1 MTQHTPPALEVRPA
15 RPEDRALVEAMMVPY
30 LRGFGA
36 EGPYPGLERYGSDS
50 RCSALLLWLDGAAAG
65 FALLEQVDAGT
76 TELVEFYVAAR
87 HRHQGCGR
95 RAAEAVFALR
105 PGRWR
110 VGVRQ
115 DNGPALVFWRAVLA
129 GKPGLTVREHARP
142 PAWIYEFDASF

>member
-1 MTQHTPPALEVRPA
+1 MTLPTPALEVRSA
-15 RPEDRALVEAMMVPY
+15 RPEDRALVDAMMVPY

-36 EGPYPGLERYGSDS
+36 EGPYPGLERYGSDP
-50 RCSALLLWLDGAAAG
+50 RCEAFLLWLDGAAAG

-76 TELVEFYVAAR
+76 TELVEFYVAAQYR
-87 HRHQGCGR
+87 QQGCGR
-95 RAAEAVFALR
+95 RAADRLFALR

-115 DNGPALVFWRAVLA
+115 DNGAALVFWRAVLT

-142 PAWIYEFDASF
+142 PAWIYEFDASV